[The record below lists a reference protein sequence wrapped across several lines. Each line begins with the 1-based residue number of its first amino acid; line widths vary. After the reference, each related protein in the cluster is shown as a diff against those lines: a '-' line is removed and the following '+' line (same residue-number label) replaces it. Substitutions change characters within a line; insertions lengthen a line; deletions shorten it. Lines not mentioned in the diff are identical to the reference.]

1 MYIPSLTSS
10 KQCDIISLLT
20 QRFNDADGIFVIRT
34 VVFQLHTRDTLIAV
48 AEKHGPPFRRIK
60 TSENA
65 ADSAFGC
72 PSFDEVC
79 ISDSM
84 STLADESD
92 DESFDCP
99 FPGRGNFAVDGHYNE
114 PAGLQVS
121 EKVCRSEALT
131 VAALSRLSFFQR
143 KIARDS
149 FFKARNHRCD
159 DLAEGH
165 FLEAAAALILMNGRT

>member
-1 MYIPSLTSS
+1 MKYTAYMLVSCATACN
-10 KQCDIISLLT
+10 KVQ
-20 QRFNDADGIFVIRT
+20 G
-34 VVFQLHTRDTLIAV
+34 
-48 AEKHGPPFRRIK
+48 KIK
-60 TSENA
+60 SENTCSMEGTC
-65 ADSAFGC
+65 SATI
-72 PSFDEVC
+72 DEVT
-79 ISDSM
+79 D
-84 STLADESD
+84 TDESD

-114 PAGLQVS
+114 PTGLQVS

-143 KIARDS
+143 KTARDS